1 MRTSYVVSALILVA
15 VIGGVGYKMG
25 ETQTAP
31 ALTTPA
37 IAAEPAATA
46 PAPAAPAAAT
56 ATATADNPKIAEVAG
71 QSIMKSD
78 VTQLYDVIK
87 QRAGE
92 NAPPLDQVFWMLTDQ
107 IIASRLII
115 KEAQAQHLENTA
127 EVQNAMKMA
136 QEQIVQEAYV
146 KSLFTDLDN
155 ETALRTAYD
164 AAIQQYK
171 GQEEVHARHILVDSE
186 EAAKAIIDK
195 LNHGGDFAQ
204 IAKEQSKDPGSKDNG
219 GDLGFFAKQAM
230 VPEFAEAAFA
240 MQKGQTSAAPVH
252 TSFGWHVIR
261 VDDRRPMT
269 PPTFEQMKPQIL
281 SQMQQEKLVATI
293 NGLRAAANVH
303 LIAAPGVPA
312 LPAAPDAAPAAPAP
326 APTPAAAH

>member
-25 ETQTAP
+25 QTQTTP

-37 IAAEPAATA
+37 IAAEHA
-46 PAPAAPAAAT
+46 AAPAATPAAT
-56 ATATADNPKIAEVAG
+56 PAPATATADNPKVAEVAG
-71 QSIMKSD
+71 QAILKSD
-78 VTQLYDVIK
+78 VTQLYDVLK

-92 NAPPLDQVFWMLTDQ
+92 NAPALDQVFWMLTDQ

-115 KEAQAQHLENTA
+115 KEAQAQHLESTPD
-127 EVQNAMKMA
+127 VQNAMKMA

-146 KSLFTDLDN
+146 KKLLEGLDN
-155 ETALRTAYD
+155 ETALRSAYD
-164 AAIQQYK
+164 TAVQQYK

-186 EAAKAIIDK
+186 DAAKAIIDK

-230 VPEFAEAAFA
+230 VPEFAEAAFG
-240 MQKGQTSAAPVH
+240 MQKGQTSATPVH

-261 VDDRRPMT
+261 VEDRRPMT

-281 SQMQQEKLVATI
+281 AQMQQEKLMATI
-293 NGLRAAANVH
+293 NGLRAAANVQ

-312 LPAAPDAAPAAPAP
+312 LPAAAGAAPAANAP
-326 APTPAAAH
+326 AAGH